1 VPLLPVQWSS
11 LLDKAAALRSSLST
25 AQLVTLGVTFAAV
38 VGLMI
43 GSTWYLNTP
52 TYRLL
57 FSELNAESASQVV
70 DKLTAQKVRFQLTD
84 GGRTILVP
92 AERVDTL
99 RLQFAG
105 EGLPV
110 SGRIGFELFDKTAFG
125 QTEFLEHVNYRRALE
140 GELARTIQ
148 TLAEVQAARV
158 HIAMAKDSLFGAK
171 EQPAKAS
178 VVLTLRGNR
187 PLPPATSQAIA
198 ALISASVEGLR
209 SDQVVLIDSF
219 GRALGRGAA
228 SDADHTMGADLEQ
241 RERLERDISTRVVA
255 LLEPVVG
262 VERVRV
268 TVSARLHGDSE
279 EQTEER
285 WDPNPVLRSRQLTT
299 EEQQGQGSQGVAGA
313 RANLP
318 PMVQADGEPGP
329 AIVPAAAT
337 TGGVLTRSSDV
348 TNYEVGRI
356 TRHTIRPR
364 GELAGLSVAVIVDDE
379 VKVAAGPDGTSTTT
393 RRPRE
398 TGEMQKLQNLVAA
411 AVGID
416 PARGDQITVEN
427 IAFDV
432 PPVEVVPAPTSWQ
445 RVQEHGGPILRTV
458 ALVVIVGMILLVFV
472 RPMVSRALALP
483 PGEHEAAVS
492 MPQQLPRTIADIEGD
507 IEAQLDAETAESMD
521 RRHPVLAR
529 RVIGMAS
536 EEPAAAARLVR
547 SWLADGR
554 S

>member
-1 VPLLPVQWSS
+1 
-11 LLDKAAALRSSLST
+11 
-25 AQLVTLGVTFAAV
+25 
-38 VGLMI
+38 MI

-148 TLAEVQAARV
+148 TLAEVQTARV

-285 WDPNPVLRSRQLTT
+285 WDPTPVLRSRQLTT

-329 AIVPAAAT
+329 AVVPAAAT

-379 VKVAAGPDGTSTTT
+379 VKVAAGPDGTATTT
-393 RRPRE
+393 RRPRD

-432 PPVEVVPAPTSWQ
+432 PPLEVVPVPTPWQ

-458 ALVVIVGMILLVFV
+458 ALVVIVGMVLLVFV

-483 PGEHEAAVS
+483 PGEHGATVS

-507 IEAQLDAETAESMD
+507 IEAQLDAETAEGMD

-529 RVIGMAS
+529 RVLGMAAG
-536 EEPAAAARLVR
+536 EPAAAARLVR